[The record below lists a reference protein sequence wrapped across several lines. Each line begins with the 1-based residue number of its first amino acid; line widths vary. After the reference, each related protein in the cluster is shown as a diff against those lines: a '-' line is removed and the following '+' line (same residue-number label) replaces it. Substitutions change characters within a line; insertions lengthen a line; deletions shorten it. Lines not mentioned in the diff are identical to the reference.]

1 MLDKP
6 LEAQLAEAKQE
17 IARMRRL
24 HEQAVLHYEELQR
37 QIERAFSHGLRAAGG
52 NQAVRAAL
60 VAVRDRYRS
69 AVG

>member
-1 MLDKP
+1 VKTREDAPAIDWRTKY
-6 LEAQLAEAKQE
+6 EQQL
-17 IARMRRL
+17 R
-24 HEQAVLHYEELQR
+24 HNEELMR